1 MFITLLTNKA
11 AHPFFKLLFFPGF
24 NKRILLLIN
33 PHFFYKKMCYLYDFF
48 FWGGEGGGAIVVSRP
63 HIVIFQYNYIIHR
76 LQSQASTACFLAT
89 SLLRDEWKE
98 ELRGTSRRGPGGQL
112 LIEKKNKS
120 KKKKTASHSTKHLL
134 SFFYYP
140 SSGKKTKQHT
150 DRCMHSSTEVLG
162 FAGEA
167 TLDLKSLLL
176 SFLAEIE

>member
-24 NKRILLLIN
+24 NKHILLLIN
-33 PHFFYKKMCYLYDFF
+33 PHFFIRKCVIYMIFF
-48 FWGGEGGGAIVVSRP
+48 FWGGEGGGAIVVSRS

-98 ELRGTSRRGPGGQL
+98 VLRGTSRRGPGGQL
-112 LIEKKNKS
+112 LIKKNKS
-120 KKKKTASHSTKHLL
+120 KKKRIASDSTKHLL

-150 DRCMHSSTEVLG
+150 DRCVHSSTEVLW

-167 TLDLKSLLL
+167 TLELKSLLL

>member
-1 MFITLLTNKA
+1 MI
-11 AHPFFKLLFFPGF
+11 
-24 NKRILLLIN
+24 
-33 PHFFYKKMCYLYDFF
+33 F
-48 FWGGEGGGAIVVSRP
+48 FWGGEGGGAIVVSRS
-63 HIVIFQYNYIIHR
+63 HIVFFQYNYIIHR

-98 ELRGTSRRGPGGQL
+98 VLRGTSRTGPGGQL

-120 KKKKTASHSTKHLL
+120 KKKRLPQTALNISCR
-134 SFFYYP
+134 FFYYP

-150 DRCMHSSTEVLG
+150 DRCVHSSTEVLG

-167 TLDLKSLLL
+167 TLELKSLLL